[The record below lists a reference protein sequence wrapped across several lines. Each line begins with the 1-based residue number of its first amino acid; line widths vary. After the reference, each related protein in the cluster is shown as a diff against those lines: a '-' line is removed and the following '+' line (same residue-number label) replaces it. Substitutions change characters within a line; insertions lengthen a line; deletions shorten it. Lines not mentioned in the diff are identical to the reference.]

1 MAEEEG
7 FWKHFPAVA
16 KEVPP
21 RGNLVPDVHLAALLR
36 QNGVRVI
43 CTQDRDFRKF
53 DFLKVM
59 DPIESV
65 SRPTFRTSRE

>member
-1 MAEEEG
+1 LLTEEEG
-7 FWKHFPAVA
+7 FWKHFLAAA

-36 QNGVRVI
+36 QNGVHVI
-43 CTQDRDFRKF
+43 CTHDRDFRKF

-59 DPIESV
+59 DPVGSV
-65 SRPTFRTSRE
+65 SKG